1 MKKKLYFYVA
11 IDILLWL
18 VNTLVL
24 LFNHQR
30 IRLNLLSALA
40 LIPILMMV
48 IQAIQSYQY
57 RHCENIL
64 KEPPLRGTLR
74 YRAKTHKSEQTY
86 SDEYMAEFSWMLTL
100 YVGVISFQPLVFV
113 WVSPQFQFLVS
124 FFLLMLP
131 YVCYFVAWIFQLI
144 RKGKAMRQKA
154 LLLEQ
159 ERLEQERR
167 EEEGRWK

>member
-64 KEPPLRGTLR
+64 KEPPLRRTWQ
-74 YRAKTHKSEQTY
+74 YRAKTHKAEQTY
-86 SDEYMAEFSWMLTL
+86 SDEYMDEFSWMLAL

-144 RKGKAMRQKA
+144 RKGKALKQKA
-154 LLLEQ
+154 LLLEK

>member
-1 MKKKLYFYVA
+1 MKKKIYFYVA

-48 IQAIQSYQY
+48 LQAIQSYQY

-86 SDEYMAEFSWMLTL
+86 SDEYMDEFSWMLAS
-100 YVGVISFQPLVFV
+100 VA
-113 WVSPQFQFLVS
+113 VSGNIVTEKAP
-124 FFLLMLP
+124 
-131 YVCYFVAWIFQLI
+131 C
-144 RKGKAMRQKA
+144 GKLNQAFGRMFA
-154 LLLEQ
+154 
-159 ERLEQERR
+159 
-167 EEEGRWK
+167 GRWQISEG